1 MAWKRNPSGD
11 QRTYC
16 LKPLV
21 WKVEV
26 WWQSAVDS
34 GLSEHSKV
42 TRLGQMSAV
51 YLRTCQPVSWG
62 SSFVLLDLHHPLFED
77 PENCKLRILAL
88 KMYPQEMDDTSKFP
102 ENALL

>member
-26 WWQSAVDS
+26 WWQSAVGS
-34 GLSEHSKV
+34 GLSEHLEV
-42 TRLGQMSAV
+42 TRLGQLSTV
-51 YLRTCQPVSWG
+51 YLQTYQPVFWG
-62 SSFVLLDLHHPLFED
+62 SSFVLLDLRHPRFGD
-77 PENCKLRILAL
+77 PESGELRILGL